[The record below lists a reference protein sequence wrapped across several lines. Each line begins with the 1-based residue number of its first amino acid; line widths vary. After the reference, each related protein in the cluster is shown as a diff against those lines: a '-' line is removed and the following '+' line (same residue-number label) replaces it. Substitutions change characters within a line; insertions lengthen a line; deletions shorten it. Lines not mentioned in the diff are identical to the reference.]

1 MERGTD
7 ASMDRRKD
15 KWPYIYK
22 LHWWPLT
29 GWTIWKPADI
39 HTHVL
44 SIVKLRMMIVC
55 SATEH
60 RGRNSK
66 SFIKSFL
73 QKLKRNQPQSLAII
87 TSQKPLW

>member
-1 MERGTD
+1 MFSLWNEGRMRAWTD
-7 ASMDRRKD
+7 GRTNGL
-15 KWPYIYK
+15 IY
-22 LHWWPLT
+22 T
-29 GWTIWKPADI
+29 NYTGGWTIWKPADI

-60 RGRNSK
+60 RERNSK